1 MSLQID
7 GRTNGPRLSWPDG
20 KRIAVMVTF
29 DYDAEFLRMSRAKSK
44 GTSIGFTDF
53 SRGQYGPHEGLAR
66 CLDMLDAV
74 GIRSTFFVPG
84 IVGET
89 YRDTVEEIAKRGHEL
104 ACHGYMHESV
114 RGISREEETGI
125 LEKSEAILEDICG
138 RRPIGHR
145 GPESI
150 IHPFTPELLAERGYL
165 YSSSMKD
172 CDWAYLWERDGQP
185 LPLVELPCDITMDD
199 FTYYYFTFSDPAVR
213 SMYTNREV
221 YGNWKQEFDGLAL
234 EGNKIFILKL
244 HPQMIGRASR
254 IGMVGELIAYMQS
267 QGAWIATC
275 EETARYVLS
284 QTYPGWECLPA
295 FRNQTSPASA
305 QKGGTAK

>member
-1 MSLQID
+1 MSWLID
-7 GRTNGPRLSWPDG
+7 GKTNGPALSWPDG

-29 DYDAEFLRMSRAKSK
+29 DYDAEFLRISRAKSK
-44 GTSIGFTDF
+44 GTTIGFTDY

-66 CLDMLDAV
+66 CLDLLDTLN
-74 GIRSTFFVPG
+74 IKSTFFVPG

-89 YRDTVEEIAKRGHEL
+89 YRDTVEEIARRGHEL

-114 RGISREEETGI
+114 RGISREEETRI
-125 LEKSEAILEDICG
+125 FEKSETILTEIGG
-138 RRPIGHR
+138 RKPVGHR

-150 IHPFTPELLAERGYL
+150 IHPFTPELLVERGYL

-172 CDWAYLWERDGQP
+172 CDWAYLWEKDGKV

-221 YGNWKQEFDGLAL
+221 YGNWK
-234 EGNKIFILKL
+234 
-244 HPQMIGRASR
+244 R
-254 IGMVGELIAYMQS
+254 
-267 QGAWIATC
+267 
-275 EETARYVLS
+275 
-284 QTYPGWECLPA
+284 
-295 FRNQTSPASA
+295 
-305 QKGGTAK
+305 

>member
-1 MSLQID
+1 MSWLID
-7 GRTNGPRLSWPDG
+7 GKTNGPDLSWPDG

-29 DYDAEFLRMSRAKSK
+29 DYDAEFLRISRAESK
-44 GTSIGFTDF
+44 GTSIGFTDY

-66 CLDMLDAV
+66 CLAMLDAV
-74 GIRSTFFVPG
+74 GIKSTFFVPG
-84 IVGET
+84 IVAE
-89 YRDTVEEIAKRGHEL
+89 R
-104 ACHGYMHESV
+104 
-114 RGISREEETGI
+114 RGISREEEVSI
-125 LEKSEAILEDICG
+125 LEKSESILKGICG
-138 RRPIGHR
+138 RRPVGHR

-150 IHPFTPELLAERGYL
+150 IHPFTSELLAERGYL

-172 CDWAYLWERDGQP
+172 CDWAYLWEKDGNP

-275 EETARYVLS
+275 EDVARYVLAK
-284 QTYPGWECLPA
+284 TYPGWENLPA
-295 FRNQTSPASA
+295 FKNQPSHT
-305 QKGGTAK
+305 QKGGASL